1 MMPTNPSAT
10 HLALKIF
17 ATNDP
22 DDIKALLDLDLQI
35 DWCAQDK
42 NGTPLFIRAFRVIK
56 DETVF
61 NTWMPLLKREMPSF
75 SIWTETVN
83 GHRLINEVFTKQG
96 AHSFKLNQLDW
107 SGTGQQWD
115 TVLNN
120 CVCRYS
126 LLPGF
131 VNVLANIKEYIPKGV
146 YKKIEK
152 YHLEN
157 SFLSAGSEKEFNQL
171 KPTVLSSHQI
181 AQLIVVGS
189 QKSTQKHFSFSGDK
203 DLWLIQAILKEKMA
217 LAPEDVQYVAY
228 HAPKGFFLPIIAAW
242 DQSKTKTWN
251 REFADLMSKSCA
263 KAIEF
268 WKNVKMDSS
277 PNMVNFAYETVEQ
290 FICLS
295 KSIPEF
301 DKKFIKILSDALDVS
316 NFKEGLPEKIAFA
329 KIMLEYRKNKQ
340 IGITENMI
348 SLFNGC
354 RVSDYEAF
362 AVNEKVFDEHFKFF
376 LTASW
381 CRTLNMS
388 CEKSFKKE
396 CAKLLA
402 MDKSLNRVA
411 IEDRIDAVC
420 QSMEFASDAQKQIM
434 AEVFWEN
441 LCVLSSVQQFAVLK
455 KIAGMNDLIV
465 PYQTKSPVE
474 KMLLTLSKSSRDNY
488 EAKAV
493 VSKMILNNSVANHVE
508 KVIPSQKKRK
518 L

>member
-22 DDIKALLDLDLQI
+22 DDIKALLNLDLQI

-61 NTWMPLLKREMPSF
+61 NTWMPLLKRELPSF

-131 VNVLANIKEYIPKGV
+131 INVLANIKEYIPKDV

-181 AQLIVVGS
+181 AQLIVMGS
-189 QKSTQKHFSFSGDK
+189 QKNPQKQFSFSGDK
-203 DLWLIQAILKEKMA
+203 DLWLIQAVFKEKMA
-217 LAPEDVQYVAY
+217 LTSGDVQYVAN
-228 HAPKGFFLPIIAAW
+228 HAPKGFFLPIISAW
-242 DQSKTKTWN
+242 DQSKSWN
-251 REFADLMSKSCA
+251 KEFADLMNKSCE
-263 KAIEF
+263 KAVEF
-268 WKNVKMDSS
+268 WKSVKMDSS
-277 PNMVNFAYETVEQ
+277 PDMVDFAYETVEQ

-301 DKKFIKILSDALDVS
+301 DKKFIKVMSDALDVS
-316 NFKEGLPEKIAFA
+316 NFQEGLPEKIAFA
-329 KIMLEYRKNKQ
+329 KIMLEYKKNKK
-340 IGITENMI
+340 IVIKENMI
-348 SLFNGC
+348 SLFNEC
-354 RVSDYEAF
+354 SVSTSDTF
-362 AVNEKVFDEHFKFF
+362 AVNKKVFDEHFKVF
-376 LTASW
+376 LTAGW
-381 CRTLNMS
+381 CRTLNVS
-388 CEKSFKKE
+388 CKGSFKKE
-396 CAKLLA
+396 CTKLLA
-402 MDKSLNRVA
+402 MDKSLNRNA
-411 IEDRIDAVC
+411 IEDRINAVC
-420 QSMEFASDAQKQIM
+420 QSMEFASDTQKKIM
-434 AEVFWEN
+434 AGVFWEN
-441 LCVLSSVQQFAVLK
+441 VCVLSSVQQFAVLK
-455 KIAGMNDLIV
+455 KIAGINDFIV

-474 KMLLTLSKSSRDNY
+474 KMLLALSQSSRDNY

-493 VSKMILNNSVANHVE
+493 VSKMILSNSVANHLD
-508 KVIPSQKKRK
+508 KVVPSQKKRK